1 MYEPSFAGVKRA
13 WLLAAKCTS
22 CPVDDLLSPN
32 WVRVIQLRKRSDMK
46 KAIQLFLI
54 IVSFMSAGLSQ
65 TKYDSLFTATS
76 FATVDGAEISLSDY
90 QGKVVVFDFW
100 ATWCSPCLKQFKKM
114 QKLQRKY
121 PDEFVVV
128 AINPLLG
135 DTKEDVIKFANDNEY
150 DFIFVFDNG
159 LAKILAVRTIP
170 YKVYFDPDSKFI
182 TASRGYSIFPSE
194 SSKMKKILEKY
205 RQK

>member
-1 MYEPSFAGVKRA
+1 MK
-13 WLLAAKCTS
+13 K
-22 CPVDDLLSPN
+22 
-32 WVRVIQLRKRSDMK
+32 VIQ
-46 KAIQLFLI
+46 IFLI
-54 IVSFMSAGLSQ
+54 LVSFVSVGLSQ
-65 TKYDSLFTATS
+65 TINDEIAAIYKSLFTTTS
-76 FATVDGAEISLSDY
+76 LATVDGEEISLSDY

-100 ATWCSPCLKQFKKM
+100 ATWCSPCIKQFKKM

-128 AINPLLG
+128 AVNTLWK
-135 DTKEDVIKFANDNEY
+135 DTKEDVIKFVNDNKY

-159 LAKILAVRTIP
+159 LAEKLAVKSIP

>member
-1 MYEPSFAGVKRA
+1 MK
-13 WLLAAKCTS
+13 K
-22 CPVDDLLSPN
+22 
-32 WVRVIQLRKRSDMK
+32 VIQ
-46 KAIQLFLI
+46 IFLI
-54 IVSFMSAGLSQ
+54 LVSFVSVGLSQ
-65 TKYDSLFTATS
+65 TINDEIAAIYKSLFTTTS
-76 FATVDGAEISLSDY
+76 LATVDGEEISLSDY

-100 ATWCSPCLKQFKKM
+100 ATWCSPCIKQFKKM

-128 AINPLLG
+128 AVNTLWK
-135 DTKEDVIKFANDNEY
+135 DTKEDVIKFVNDNKY

-159 LAKILAVRTIP
+159 LAEKLAVKSIP

-182 TASRGYSIFPSE
+182 TTSRGYSIFPSE